1 MKKMS
6 KKTLSIYLH
15 KPLNTIPN
23 SLSNYKLLLTDKGKT
38 IIYSYNIS
46 HERTG
51 ITSLLSDLS
60 KEQIVLKDIQ
70 TKQSSLEDIF
80 VNIVKE

>member
-1 MKKMS
+1 MFIT
-6 KKTLSIYLH
+6 KTLDFL
-15 KPLNTIPN
+15 KFNDVCP
-23 SLSNYKLLLTDKGKT
+23 KLLLTDKGKT
-38 IIYSYNIS
+38 IVYSYNIS

-60 KEQIVLKDIQ
+60 KEQILLKDIQ